1 MIKYIINT
9 FVAIAACLG
18 IAAFVLVLTSKQST
32 KCPTREN
39 LPVMK
44 MKVGTSDGQTCTA
57 DGDCNPTVNPGQLAS
72 KWQTGSSN
80 VRQSQ
85 PYMV

>member
-72 KWQTGSSN
+72 KWLTGASN